1 MKKLFFFLL
10 FSLPILLF
18 AQTAT
23 VTLTAQANDSDG
35 TISSYRW
42 VQISGTANATIAGA
56 NTNVATVTFNT
67 AGHYVFQ
74 CTVTDNSG
82 AGTSALVPGDINP
95 PANKPPVLRIVPDT
109 FNATLK

>member
-1 MKKLFFFLL
+1 MKKLFFLIL
-10 FSLPILLF
+10 FSIPVLLF

-23 VTLTAQANDSDG
+23 VNLQAQASDSDG
-35 TISSYRW
+35 TISSYKW
-42 VQISGTANATIAGA
+42 VQTSGAAVTINGA
-56 NTNVATVTFNT
+56 NTANVSITFTV

-82 AGTSALVPGDINP
+82 ASTSALVSGDINP
-95 PANKPPVLRIVPDT
+95 AANKPPVLHIVPEI

>member
-1 MKKLFFFLL
+1 MKKLLLLIL
-10 FSLPILLF
+10 FSIPVLLF

-23 VTLTAQANDSDG
+23 VTLQAQASDSDG
-35 TISSYRW
+35 TISSYKW

-56 NTNVATVTFNT
+56 NSSIATVTFNT

-95 PANKPPVLRIVPDT
+95 PANKPPVLHIVPET